1 MRKMQRIAALGLAG
15 AMALSLAACGGSGDS
30 TADTAST
37 AESTASSTEATAES
51 TGSGDEAVTLTW
63 ALWDKD
69 STSQWSALADTYTAS
84 HPNVKFDMVDLGSTD
99 YMTQLA
105 TQLAGA
111 NGELDIVSIKD
122 IPGYANLINLGVLEP
137 LNSTLDIDTSKF
149 NGVIEQ
155 LTAEDG
161 NYYAVPFISSFWVVY
176 YNKDI
181 FDQAGIEY
189 PTNDMTMEEWDAKIR
204 EVNEKTGVYG
214 NIYHTW
220 RSTVSLFGILDGK
233 NTIIDGKY
241 DFMKPT
247 YDMVIAQQKD
257 GICMDYGYLKTSS
270 LHYSAAFENQQC
282 AMVNMGS
289 WFISTLEAYM
299 KDAET
304 KFNWGIVKYPH
315 PAGAEAGST
324 LGTVTSLAINADS
337 PKAEAA
343 ADFINWCVS
352 EEGAQAI
359 AKTGTFPA
367 CGSAATAE
375 IIKSTEGFPEDSNSV
390 DALTTSNVYLEMPY
404 TQYAS
409 DIETILNAEHDAIM
423 TMSETVDEGIQN
435 MNDQVPAV
443 LG

>member
-1 MRKMQRIAALGLAG
+1 
-15 AMALSLAACGGSGDS
+15 
-30 TADTAST
+30 
-37 AESTASSTEATAES
+37 
-51 TGSGDEAVTLTW
+51 
-63 ALWDKD
+63 
-69 STSQWSALADTYTAS
+69 
-84 HPNVKFDMVDLGSTD
+84 
-99 YMTQLA
+99 
-105 TQLAGA
+105 
-111 NGELDIVSIKD
+111 
-122 IPGYANLINLGVLEP
+122 
-137 LNSTLDIDTSKF
+137 
-149 NGVIEQ
+149 
-155 LTAEDG
+155 
-161 NYYAVPFISSFWVVY
+161 
-176 YNKDI
+176 
-181 FDQAGIEY
+181 
-189 PTNDMTMEEWDAKIR
+189 
-204 EVNEKTGVYG
+204 
-214 NIYHTW
+214 
-220 RSTVSLFGILDGK
+220 
-233 NTIIDGKY
+233 
-241 DFMKPT
+241 MKPT
-247 YDMVIAQQKD
+247 DDMVIAQEKA
-257 GICMDYGYLKTSS
+257 GICLDYGYLKTSS

>member
-1 MRKMQRIAALGLAG
+1 MKTTKIFSFIAALLA
-15 AMALSLAACGGSGDS
+15 MLMVLSACGAASGTPSATQAASQSADTQPTAATEKAADPVTLTYCNFNSSGGNEETLAKMVEAFEASHPDIKVDVETIGYDDYFTQMQTRVAGGTAPDCYELNIENFAAYANKGLLAEISGVDVSGLNDTALNAFCVNGKQYGLPESFSNVVLIYNKDLFDAAGVEYPSNDLTMEDYDALARKMTSGSGD
-30 TADTAST
+30 T
-37 AESTASSTEATAES
+37 
-51 TGSGDEAVTLTW
+51 
-63 ALWDKD
+63 K
-69 STSQWSALADTYTAS
+69 
-84 HPNVKFDMVDLGSTD
+84 
-99 YMTQLA
+99 
-105 TQLAGA
+105 
-111 NGELDIVSIKD
+111 
-122 IPGYANLINLGVLEP
+122 
-137 LNSTLDIDTSKF
+137 
-149 NGVIEQ
+149 
-155 LTAEDG
+155 
-161 NYYAVPFISSFWVVY
+161 
-176 YNKDI
+176 
-181 FDQAGIEY
+181 
-189 PTNDMTMEEWDAKIR
+189 
-204 EVNEKTGVYG
+204 VYG
-214 NIYHTW
+214 CHYHTW
-220 RSTVSLFGILDGK
+220 RSAASLFSILDGK